1 MGGTEGKRGG
11 SEGKK
16 DGIEGKR
23 GGTEEKIEAE
33 SATFEP
39 HNKYPNRDI

>member
-16 DGIEGKR
+16 
-23 GGTEEKIEAE
+23 TELKEKEAEVKKEREAE